1 MLVVLANKF
10 KERQKMIINSSNLWE
25 SFLYDVERFALEN
38 FAVSES
44 NAWAYEIVKDL
55 MESAWEE
62 PTILTLRSKYPGVGK
77 RHLASALTTELLLKE
92 PNRKLLYITEDDNV
106 EEQDFNNADGLV
118 VINLEKVA
126 TNELIGK
133 LVCEK
138 VIEFYKQGKYLILT
152 YNCDKL
158 EDIPIYGR
166 MMANAIHIAKIAEI
180 KAPEEVLCKRIINRW
195 MKNDGIEITTLTES
209 VIEKIIKQSNGSIRE
224 MEGRYN
230 MEIAM
235 LRGSVGAEK
244 FMLDIEELINNEA
257 VPIKTFYL
265 PNWNAV
271 VFLTDEEIE
280 DGRAEG
286 MEKLPDLEQL
296 APYNT
301 TIGEFVSDMTIPKH
315 MTASSYLRENSLS
328 SEFRTYRMEKAKAA
342 MKLWLVERGISLDGI
357 LKDW

>member
-1 MLVVLANKF
+1 ML
-10 KERQKMIINSSNLWE
+10 INSTNLR
-25 SFLYDVERFALEN
+25 SSYLYPVEKHNLDDFII
-38 FAVSES
+38 SES
-44 NAWAYEIVKDL
+44 NARAHWIVK
-55 MESAWEE
+55 EQATIGWAE
-62 PTILTLRSKYPGVGK
+62 PSIVILSSTSPGAGK
-77 RHLASALTTELLLKE
+77 KHLAHALVTELLKQDLEKS
-92 PNRKLLYITEDDNV
+92 LLYITEDDNV